1 MKEEYTTGLTASTPQ
16 DSNFLNAAT
25 DIQPQKSIL
34 VTGVEASKELWEK
47 VSVKK
52 IILFFFSLFLF
63 ILAINL
69 IKDGARGLSP
79 LVRGGQSIT
88 NMAYSLG
95 FGWLFAYIIMSGSPV
110 AATALALFD
119 AGSID
124 KLSTFS
130 MITGSRLGA
139 GFIVLFIGLLYVL
152 RGRDRRTS
160 LSMGLLSLIVTATTY
175 LPGLVIGTLLL
186 RARTLDGVQIR
197 SGALLESF
205 VDRIY
210 DPIINLITGIAPD
223 WTVFLFGII
232 IILISLHLFDKCL
245 PQMTIKESR
254 VGWMSRLVYKPFV
267 MFLLGAAVTMVS
279 MSVSI
284 SLGILVPLSNRGFI
298 RRENVAPYIM
308 GANITTFTDTLLA
321 SLLLNNPSAFTIVFV
336 EMISITI
343 ISLILLSVSFSQY
356 NRHLLSIVDIVT
368 ESNRNMIIFFAVIF
382 LIPIFLIMV

>member
-16 DSNFLNAAT
+16 DSNCLNATT

-34 VTGVEASKELWEK
+34 VTGVEASKELWER

-79 LVRGGQSIT
+79 LVRSGQSIT

-95 FGWLFAYIIMSGSPV
+95 FGWLFAYILMSGSPV

-210 DPIINLITGIAPD
+210 DPIIDLITGVAPD

-284 SLGILVPLSNRGFI
+284 SLGILVPLSNRGFV

-356 NRHLLSIVDIVT
+356 NRHLLSFVDIIT

-382 LIPIFLIMV
+382 LVPIFLIMV